1 MRRRVTYLAFLLFLI
16 SACGD
21 DKPTGPAPS
30 GPPAEEKFSSTTTTE
45 PAPAPAVEPEAPPSP
60 QPQAADGQPTEVTTP
75 SADDPRKESLELARK
90 SGCLA
95 CHSLDRKVVGPAW
108 KDVAKRYAGDAQ
120 ARSRLMDKVSKGGRG
135 NWTEVVGNVAMPPYS
150 PRVPAGDIETLV
162 DFVLSLN
169 NT

>member
-1 MRRRVTYLAFLLFLI
+1 MRRRLTYLAFLLLLI

-21 DKPTGPAPS
+21 DKSTPAPS
-30 GPPAEEKFSSTTTTE
+30 YPPAEDKSSSTTTTE
-45 PAPAPAVEPEAPPSP
+45 SAPEPQSPAPVVEPEAP
-60 QPQAADGQPTEVTTP
+60 AADRQPTEVTTP
-75 SADDPRKESLELARK
+75 AADDPRKESLELARK

-95 CHSLDRKVVGPAW
+95 CHAVDRKVVGPAW

-120 ARSRLMDKVSKGGRG
+120 ARSRLVDKVSKGGRG

-150 PRVPAGDIETLV
+150 PRVPAGDIEKLV